1 MKGLFILLGHF
12 LTLVA
17 RLLPPGGARTIVAE
31 SLLLKQQLLV
41 VNRSRRRAPN
51 LSVLDRFLF
60 GFWSLFLDE
69 RRIRRVAV
77 ILKPSTLLRFHEA
90 LKNRKYRL
98 LYSSCR
104 SAKPGPKGPSQELIE
119 IILEMKRR
127 NPRFGCPRIAQQ
139 IAKTF
144 GIDIDKD
151 VVRRVLAKYHDLRPG
166 DGGPSWLTFLGH
178 MKDSLWSIDLFRCES
193 MLLRT
198 HWVLVVMDQFTR
210 RIIGFAVHAGNV
222 DGVAVCRM
230 FNEAVARRMGL
241 PRYLSSDHDPL
252 FEYHRWQANL
262 RVLGVEEIKTVAYV
276 PISHP
281 FVERLI
287 GTTRREFLDRTL
299 FWNARDLEGKLDG
312 FKQFYNRNRVHTSLG
327 GDTPAEAS
335 DEVVLRRADAR
346 LFQWQSYCRGLFQL
360 PTAA

>member
-17 RLLPPGGARTIVAE
+17 RLLRPGGARTIVAE

-60 GFWSLFLDE
+60 GFWSLFLGE
-69 RRIRRVAV
+69 RRVRRVAV

-98 LYSSCR
+98 IYSSCR

-119 IILEMKRR
+119 IIVEMKRR

-139 IAKTF
+139 IARAF
-144 GIDIDKD
+144 GIEIDKD

-210 RIIGFAVHAGNV
+210 RIIGFAVHAGDV

-241 PRYLSSDHDPL
+241 PCYLSSDHDPL

-287 GTTRREFLDRTL
+287 GTTRREFLDHTL
-299 FWNARDLEGKLDG
+299 FWNARDLEGKLDE
-312 FKQFYNRNRVHTSLG
+312 FKEFYNRNRVHTSLG

-335 DEVVLRRADAR
+335 GEVVLPRADAR

-360 PTAA
+360 PIAA